1 MCVFCTASNPSEFV
15 LRHRGRSTL
24 DIPGDQDK
32 RAGEEEPSRKTL
44 TGSGGGDEGGSGN
57 GEAESLGAQ
66 SASGDDSAAAAA
78 ARERLARVSLFT

>member
-1 MCVFCTASNPSEFV
+1 V

-24 DIPGDQDK
+24 DIPGDDQDK

-44 TGSGGGDEGGSGN
+44 TGSGGGDEGSGN

-66 SASGDDSAAAAA
+66 SASGDDPAAAAA